1 MMFAS
6 GPGHDTHA
14 CRIALSSAFKT
25 LYAAAMNGFL
35 LVALGGAIGASM
47 RYGVGLAFTAHGGVS
62 GAWATLFVNVV
73 GSFIL
78 GALMG
83 WLASRELALE
93 NTLWL
98 LVGVGMMGA
107 FTTFSA
113 FSRDTVDMFM
123 TGDVM
128 KAVLFASLNMAGAI
142 ASFAVGL
149 LALKRLLS

>member
-1 MMFAS
+1 
-6 GPGHDTHA
+6 
-14 CRIALSSAFKT
+14 
-25 LYAAAMNGFL
+25 MNGFL

-62 GAWATLFVNVV
+62 GAWATLCVNVV

-83 WLASRELALE
+83 WFASREVGLE

-113 FSRDTVDMFM
+113 FSRDTVDLFM
-123 TGDVM
+123 TGEVM
-128 KAVLFASLNMAGAI
+128 KGLAFAALNMTGAI
-142 ASFAVGL
+142 AAFAIGL
-149 LALKRLLS
+149 LALKRLLA

>member
-1 MMFAS
+1 
-6 GPGHDTHA
+6 
-14 CRIALSSAFKT
+14 
-25 LYAAAMNGFL
+25 MNGFL
-35 LVALGGAIGASM
+35 LVAIGGAIGACM
-47 RYGVGLAFTAHGGVS
+47 RYGVGLAFTTHGGVS
-62 GAWATLFVNVV
+62 GAWSTLFVNIV
-73 GSFIL
+73 GSFVL

-83 WLASRELALE
+83 WFASREAGIE

-128 KAVLFASLNMAGAI
+128 KGVVFAALNMSGAI
-142 ASFAVGL
+142 AAFAIGL
-149 LALKRLLS
+149 VALKRLLT

>member
-1 MMFAS
+1 
-6 GPGHDTHA
+6 
-14 CRIALSSAFKT
+14 
-25 LYAAAMNGFL
+25 MNGFL
-35 LVALGGAIGASM
+35 LVSIGGAIGAAM
-47 RYGVGLAFTAHGGVS
+47 RYGIGLTFTEHGGVS

-73 GSFIL
+73 GSCIL

-83 WLASRELALE
+83 WFSSREPALE

-113 FSRDTVDMFM
+113 FSRDTVHMFM

-128 KAVLFASLNMAGAI
+128 KGVIYAGLNLVGAL
-142 ASFAVGL
+142 AAFTVGL
-149 LALKRLLS
+149 LAMKRLLA

>member
-1 MMFAS
+1 
-6 GPGHDTHA
+6 
-14 CRIALSSAFKT
+14 
-25 LYAAAMNGFL
+25 MNGL
-35 LVALGGAIGASM
+35 VLVAIGGAIGASM
-47 RYGVGLAFTAHGGVS
+47 RYGVGLAFTEQGGMS

-78 GALMG
+78 GAMMG
-83 WLASRELALE
+83 WFSSREPAIE

-113 FSRDTVDMFM
+113 FSRDTVHMFM

-128 KAVLFASLNMAGAI
+128 KGLVFAGLNMVGAL
-142 ASFAVGL
+142 AAFAVGL
-149 LALKRLLS
+149 IALKRLLA

>member
-1 MMFAS
+1 
-6 GPGHDTHA
+6 
-14 CRIALSSAFKT
+14 
-25 LYAAAMNGFL
+25 MNGFI
-35 LVALGGAIGASM
+35 LVSIGGAIGASM
-47 RYGVGLAFTAHGGVS
+47 RYGVGLAFTQHGGVA
-62 GAWATLFVNVV
+62 GAWSTLCVNVV

-83 WLASRELALE
+83 WFASRDLALE

-123 TGDVM
+123 TGDVV
-128 KAVLFASLNMAGAI
+128 KGLVFAGLNLVGAL
-142 ASFAVGL
+142 AAFAAGL
-149 LALKRLLS
+149 LALKRLLA

>member
-1 MMFAS
+1 
-6 GPGHDTHA
+6 
-14 CRIALSSAFKT
+14 
-25 LYAAAMNGFL
+25 MNGFI
-35 LVALGGAIGASM
+35 LVSIGGAIGASM
-47 RYGVGLAFTAHGGVS
+47 RYGVGLALTQHGGVA
-62 GAWATLFVNVV
+62 GAWSTLCVNVV

-83 WLASRELALE
+83 WFASRDLALE

-123 TGDVM
+123 TGDVV
-128 KAVLFASLNMAGAI
+128 KGLVFAGLNLVGAL
-142 ASFAVGL
+142 AAFAAGL
-149 LALKRLLS
+149 LALKRLLA